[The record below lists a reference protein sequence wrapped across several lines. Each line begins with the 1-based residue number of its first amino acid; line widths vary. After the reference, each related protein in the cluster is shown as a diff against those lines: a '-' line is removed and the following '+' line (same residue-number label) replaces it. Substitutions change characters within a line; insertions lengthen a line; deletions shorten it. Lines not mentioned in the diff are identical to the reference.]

1 MEVSPHL
8 SASHEDVRSADDASF
23 RAFIDTVRDYAMF
36 MLDTTGRVISWN
48 RGAQVIK
55 GYTAEDIIGRHFS
68 VFYPPAAIEQKLPQ
82 HELVIAEKEGRFED
96 DGWRLR
102 KDGSRFWANVVITA
116 MRSPAGKL
124 VGFAKVTRDLT
135 ERRKHEEALRLS
147 ETRFRALVEGV
158 RDYAIVMLD
167 PGGDISTWNAGAQQ
181 IHTFEANEI
190 IGLDCSALMVA
201 DGNERA
207 QARRNLAA
215 AAAEGRFQEENWRI
229 RKGGSRFWANV
240 LITSIRDQSGVLL
253 GYSQIVRDLTERR
266 RHEAALRESEERFR
280 LLVDSVVDY
289 AISTLDEE
297 GMITSWNSGAEKIT
311 GYRPGEIVGRHF
323 SRLYPPEDVRTNK
336 PWRQLSTARER
347 GRVYDESWRIRS
359 DGTQFWANNVIATL
373 PAAESRPRAYYM
385 VTQDLT
391 QRRHAET
398 LADTAQHMHEFIAM
412 LAHELRNPLAPIRN
426 AVALMGRRGIA
437 DPMLEAMRQTIDRQS
452 IVLTRIVDEL
462 LDVNRVSHGQLTMEK
477 EHIDLRDVIRSA
489 IETSGPLIDA
499 HTHRLHVSVPDAPID
514 CLADPMRMSQAIVNI
529 LNNAAKYTPDGGDI
543 WLSAEKIGAQVELRI
558 RDNGR
563 GIERDSID
571 RIFDMFMQ
579 ADPNNGMA
587 LGGLGVGLALVRRIV
602 ELHGGRVQAASDGL
616 GHGSEIIFRLPC
628 VTPPA
633 INADPPRVAAP
644 PTDEMFEPFR
654 VLIVDDNQDAA
665 RSIGHLTNSMGHEVR
680 TAFDG
685 PAGLAI
691 AQEFKPEVALLDIG
705 MPVMN
710 GYEVARAL
718 RAAPDRCTLVA
729 VTGWNHEAAKR
740 QARDA
745 GFDHYLVK
753 PVAESALIGLLA
765 KIAADRTASRHP
777 S

>member
-1 MEVSPHL
+1 MESFSQQ
-8 SASHEDVRSADDASF
+8 SASRDDVRIADDASF
-23 RAFIDTVRDYAMF
+23 RAFVDTVRDYAMF

-48 RGAQVIK
+48 RGAQLIK
-55 GYTAEDIIGRHFS
+55 GYSAEEITGRHFS
-68 VFYPPAAIEQKLPQ
+68 VFYPPEAIERKLPQ
-82 HELVIAEKEGRFED
+82 HELVMAEKEGRFED
-96 DGWRLR
+96 EGWRLR

-116 MRSPAGKL
+116 MRSASGKL
-124 VGFAKVTRDLT
+124 IGFAKVTRDLS
-135 ERRKHEEALRLS
+135 ERRKHEESLRIS

-158 RDYAIVMLD
+158 RDYAIFMLD
-167 PGGDISTWNAGAQQ
+167 PGGGIASWNAGAQQ
-181 IHTFEANEI
+181 IHGFDANEI
-190 IGLDCSALMVA
+190 IGRNTSTLMVA
-201 DGNERA
+201 DDGTEGDI
-207 QARRNLAA
+207 ARRQLTAA
-215 AAAEGRFQEENWRI
+215 ASEGRFQEENWRI

-240 LITSIRDQSGVLL
+240 VITAIRDRSGVLL

-280 LLVDSVVDY
+280 LLVDSVIDY
-289 AISTLDEE
+289 AISTLDQD

-323 SRLYPPEDVRTNK
+323 SRLYPPEEVRANK

-347 GRVYDESWRIRS
+347 GRVYDESWRIRK

-373 PAAESRPRAYYM
+373 PAAEGRPRAYYM

-426 AVALMGRRGIA
+426 AVALMGRRGIT
-437 DPMLEAMRQTIDRQS
+437 DPVIEAMRMTIDRQS
-452 IVLTRIVDEL
+452 VMLTRIVDEL
-462 LDVNRVSHGQLTMEK
+462 LDVNRVARGQLTMEK
-477 EHIDLRDVIRSA
+477 EHFDLRDVIQRA
-489 IETSGPLIDA
+489 VETSGPLIDA
-499 HTHRLHVSVPDAPID
+499 HTHNLHLAVPDVPID
-514 CLADPMRMSQAIVNI
+514 CLIDPMRMSQVIVNI

-543 WLSAEKIGAQVELRI
+543 WLAAATVGGQVELRV

-571 RIFDMFMQ
+571 RVFDLFMQ

-616 GHGSEIIFRLPC
+616 ERGSEFIVRLPC
-628 VTPPA
+628 VSRSADTPEPPA
-633 INADPPRVAAP
+633 GTSPPAH
-644 PTDEMFEPFR
+644 DQFEPLR
-654 VLIVDDNQDAA
+654 LLVVDDNQDAA
-665 RSIGHLTNSMGHEVR
+665 NSMTLLMKSMGHEVR

-691 AQEFKPEVALLDIG
+691 AQEFKPEAAFLDIG

-710 GYEVARAL
+710 GYEMARAL
-718 RAAPDRCTLVA
+718 RSAPDRCTLVA
-729 VTGWNHEAAKR
+729 VTGWDHDAARR

-745 GFDHYLVK
+745 GFDHHLVK

-765 KIAADRTASRHP
+765 TVSADRSASR
-777 S
+777 